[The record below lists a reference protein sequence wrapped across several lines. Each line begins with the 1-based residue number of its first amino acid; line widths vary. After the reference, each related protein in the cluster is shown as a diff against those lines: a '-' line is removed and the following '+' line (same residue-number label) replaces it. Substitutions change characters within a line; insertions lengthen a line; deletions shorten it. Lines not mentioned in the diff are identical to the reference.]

1 VDEHHVPR
9 EASVGPAGEGDPG
22 GRPDQALG
30 LAVDD
35 LDYRA
40 VDLEIVEVIRID
52 GSDGRGVPGDAK
64 VVDYAACR
72 LRRVIPSFERG
83 YRYRAYERTV
93 DVAELDDFTSA
104 SLAS

>member
-1 VDEHHVPR
+1 MTDL
-9 EASVGPAGEGDPG
+9 
-22 GRPDQALG
+22 RPDTRYRRIGETGAVMDPRPT
-30 LAVDD
+30 VDD

-40 VDLEIVEVIRID
+40 VDLEIVEVIRVD
-52 GSDGRGVPGDAK
+52 GSDRRGVPGDAK
-64 VVDYAACR
+64 VVDHAACR